1 MRGTPTIST
10 INAAELNRLF
20 GALARAFTSAA
31 EAAQAPPV
39 ISRQLFPL
47 EDAQVAEVL
56 SRIKKFLN
64 Q

>member
-1 MRGTPTIST
+1 MQETPNISM
-10 INAAELNRLF
+10 INVAELSRLF

-39 ISRQLFPL
+39 ISRRLFPV
-47 EDAQVAEVL
+47 EDAKVAEVL
-56 SRIKKFLN
+56 SHINKVLN